1 MIDLAMLYTF
11 YNSAVLMLSV
21 LCSYLFLGEKLSL
34 KNILGCI
41 AMCIALF
48 FMMGGDTI
56 LAALR

>member
-1 MIDLAMLYTF
+1 MLYTF